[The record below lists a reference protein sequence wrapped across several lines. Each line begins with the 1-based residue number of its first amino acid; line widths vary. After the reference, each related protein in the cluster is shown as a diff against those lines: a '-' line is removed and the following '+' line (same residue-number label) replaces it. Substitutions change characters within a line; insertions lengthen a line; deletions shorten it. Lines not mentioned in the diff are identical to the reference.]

1 MTNLSDNTASLEKET
16 KSQKYLF
23 DTEFSYSESS
33 DDIQSITP
41 KQLAAAN
48 KDISQQSH
56 KEGYEQ
62 GVKETN
68 ESITRMAGDQMFV
81 ITAKLEELIETEKG
95 LLETFHVQVAQVCE
109 LITSKVMPTLL
120 NQGAFEEIK
129 GIIDKA
135 YGTLPKDKRITINV
149 HESLVTLIAQ
159 HVKTFQE
166 NDDSIAKI
174 DVKSGESFEESD
186 CTISWDGAGI
196 EHYSQ
201 SIIQE
206 VTETLLR
213 LSGTRLETSPKIES
227 TKEEQAIETNKDQL
241 AEEGTP

>member
-1 MTNLSDNTASLEKET
+1 MTNLSDNTAPLEKET
-16 KSQKYLF
+16 KTQKYLF
-23 DTEFSYSESS
+23 DTEFSYSETS

-48 KDISQQSH
+48 KDVGKQSYN
-56 KEGYEQ
+56 EGYEK
-62 GVKETN
+62 GVKDTN
-68 ESITRMAGDQMFV
+68 EGIIRMAADQMFV

-109 LITSKVMPTLL
+109 LIISKVMPTLL

-135 YGTLPKDKRITINV
+135 YKSLPQDKKITINV
-149 HESLVTLIAQ
+149 HQSLVEQVTQ
-159 HVKTFQE
+159 HIKTFQE
-166 NDDSIAKI
+166 NNDSIAQI
-174 DVKSGESFEESD
+174 SVKSGENFEKSD
-186 CTISWDGAGI
+186 CSISWDGAGI

-213 LSGTRLETSPKIES
+213 LSGKPLEDAPKAAE
-227 TKEEQAIETNKDQL
+227 KVAEKNEEVI
-241 AEEGTP
+241 EEGNA